1 MTVWIVTAG
10 SFEDE
15 AVWGVFSTRDK
26 ADAARQAYNAE
37 LHSTVGRI
45 DAYFDEANEPG
56 EYTVDPDLGAI
67 DRGVV

>member
-37 LHSTVGRI
+37 LHSSGRS

-56 EYTVDPDLGAI
+56 EYAVDPDLGAMI
-67 DRGVV
+67 AG